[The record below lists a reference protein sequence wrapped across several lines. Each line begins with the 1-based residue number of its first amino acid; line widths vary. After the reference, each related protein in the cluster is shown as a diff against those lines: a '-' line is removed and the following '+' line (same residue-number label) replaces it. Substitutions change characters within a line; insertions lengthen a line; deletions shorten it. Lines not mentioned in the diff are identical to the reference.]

1 MCMLNENFKF
11 DSSIQYGLTLS
22 SLSLIVPQQ
31 SIIIRGDCRFP
42 IVKKTKESK
51 PLNKWEENNE
61 N

>member
-1 MCMLNENFKF
+1 MYVSNSYLEY
-11 DSSIQYGLTLS
+11 DPRTQYGLTLS